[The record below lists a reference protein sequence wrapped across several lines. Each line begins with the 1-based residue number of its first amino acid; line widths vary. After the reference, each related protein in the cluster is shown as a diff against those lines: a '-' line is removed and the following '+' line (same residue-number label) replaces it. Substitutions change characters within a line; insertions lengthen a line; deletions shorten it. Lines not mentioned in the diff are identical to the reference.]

1 MAICVEEEV
10 LFISKLLDF
19 PWSFKVFARS
29 NQSAVFVVDYIY
41 VVDGALVV
49 ATIWNICS
57 SSNDCYSASYCSTTC
72 NNVLNLLGYS

>member
-10 LFISKLLDF
+10 LFTSKLLDF

-49 ATIWNICS
+49 ATI
-57 SSNDCYSASYCSTTC
+57 
-72 NNVLNLLGYS
+72 